1 MMHFKLADLSVGLVK
16 KVGNAQK
23 SEVVVVSKFV
33 KCFLPFLCSLLA
45 ANLVF
50 SSFPFI
56 PPP

>member
-23 SEVVVVSKFV
+23 SKVVVVSKFV
-33 KCFLPFLCSLLA
+33 KYFLPFLCSLLA